1 MGHRIKKIQEQ
12 PDIGMGPT
20 SLALLVGL
28 LGGLGILFYG
38 ESLLGDIQGG
48 GAPHGSRLANWQIH
62 MGAICMGAAAF
73 ITILFLM
80 ELLSRQSKI
89 AAWRISWPWLPLVG
103 VTAVATF
110 IHIPPYA
117 VIFVCAIDTVWAY
130 IKTVQGKG

>member
-1 MGHRIKKIQEQ
+1 MGYRIKRNREQ
-12 PDIGMGPT
+12 PDVGMSLT
-20 SLALLVGL
+20 SFALLVAL

-38 ESLLGDIQGG
+38 ESLLGDIQSG
-48 GAPHGSRLANWQIH
+48 GAPHGSSLANWQVH

-89 AAWRISWPWLPLVG
+89 DAWRTSWPWLPLVG

-110 IHIPPYA
+110 IHVPSYA
-117 VIFVCAIDTVWAY
+117 VIFICATVTVWAY
-130 IKTVQGKG
+130 VKTVRGRG